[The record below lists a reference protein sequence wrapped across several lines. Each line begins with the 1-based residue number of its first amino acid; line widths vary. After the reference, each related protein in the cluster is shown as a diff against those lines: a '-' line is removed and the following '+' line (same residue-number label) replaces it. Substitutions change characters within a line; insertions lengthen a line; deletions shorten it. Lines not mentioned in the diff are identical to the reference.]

1 MMITENMKMNFRII
15 MRIYWDDICVSIQGF
30 NSEIE
35 FYNAFIIEMDNLIMN
50 GRIEFEK
57 MY

>member
-1 MMITENMKMNFRII
+1 MTITKNMTINFRII

-35 FYNAFIIEMDNLIMN
+35 FYNAFIFEMDNLIAN

-57 MY
+57 TY

>member
-1 MMITENMKMNFRII
+1 MTITENMTINFRII
-15 MRIYWDDICVSIQGF
+15 MRIYWGDICVSIQGF

-35 FYNAFIIEMDNLIMN
+35 FYNAFIFEMDNLIAN

-57 MY
+57 TY